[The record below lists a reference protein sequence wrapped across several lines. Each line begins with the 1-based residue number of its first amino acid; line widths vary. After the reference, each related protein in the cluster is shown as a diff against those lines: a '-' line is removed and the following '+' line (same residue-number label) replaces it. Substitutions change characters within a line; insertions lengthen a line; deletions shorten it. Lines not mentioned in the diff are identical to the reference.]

1 MMARGDAT
9 GKRDSIMSQFNGD
22 YGVQNKIG
30 GLDRRSPNLFAQIK
44 SLCGMKQFCTEC
56 DLIAKEYT
64 KSGSYT
70 LQQCKDACM
79 TDSSCYG
86 IDYGKKDKKCRI
98 ALSKPPAAA
107 SVAFYDG
114 YVKDGCGM
122 AETEVGGRTYYRE
135 EGQVGEK
142 NVGADILDSINFQEG
157 QVGAKVHPG
166 SIRGKETEVGYRNY
180 HEEGQV
186 GDKNVRAPI
195 FDWQKTQEGQVGE
208 KNVGA
213 DILDSINFQ
222 EGQVGE
228 KNVG

>member
-1 MMARGDAT
+1 
-9 GKRDSIMSQFNGD
+9 
-22 YGVQNKIG
+22 
-30 GLDRRSPNLFAQIK
+30 
-44 SLCGMKQFCTEC
+44 
-56 DLIAKEYT
+56 
-64 KSGSYT
+64 
-70 LQQCKDACM
+70 
-79 TDSSCYG
+79 
-86 IDYGKKDKKCRI
+86 
-98 ALSKPPAAA
+98 
-107 SVAFYDG
+107 
-114 YVKDGCGM
+114 M

-135 EGQVGEK
+135 EGQAGDK
-142 NVGADILDSINFQEG
+142 NVRAPIFDWQKTQEG

-208 KNVGA
+208 KNVGE

-228 KNVG
+228 KNVGADILDSINFQEGQVGALVHPSIRGKETEVGYKGFTHDTVNVASEYMTVDILINGLALVGVASLFYLGMNACQKQYQPIIAEAAEV